1 MNSLMSINFKFMELS
16 PKELIEL
23 VLESKYCKG
32 VELCIDN
39 DSHIE
44 EKYLDE
50 LIHEIQRNNLILQIH
65 GDSRLS
71 IEEQVK
77 YFKQLENYSDIL
89 GYPINI
95 TLHSIYD
102 EDREKSIKLTT
113 DYFNELLD
121 NTNTDK
127 LVICLE
133 NLNDDGPM
141 DRLEKETIEPIIL
154 NDDRLFMTYDIGHE
168 IADWGNVTDVNGYLL
183 SEIRNIHIHTYSE
196 AGIDHQ
202 PIYRDSLHW
211 QEVLKGLLFLIN
223 SDYKYNVVYEYDLYE
238 CHGDTTRDK
247 IKDYLN
253 SIDLVS
259 ERYGK

>member
-1 MNSLMSINFKFMELS
+1 MSINFKFMELS

-39 DSHIE
+39 DSPIE

>member
-16 PKELIEL
+16 PKELIDL

-39 DSHIE
+39 DSPIE
-44 EKYLDE
+44 EKYLDD
-50 LIHEIQRNNLILQIH
+50 LIHEIKRNNLILQIH

-71 IEEQVK
+71 IEDQVK
-77 YFKQLENYSDIL
+77 YMKVLENYSDIL

-95 TLHSIYD
+95 TLHSIFD
-102 EDREKSIKLTT
+102 EDKEKSIKLTT

-121 NTNTDK
+121 KIDNNK
-127 LVICLE
+127 LIICLE

-141 DRLEKETIEPIIL
+141 DRLEKELIEPIIL
-154 NDDRLFMTYDIGHE
+154 NDDRLYMTYDIGHE
-168 IADWGNVTDVNGYLL
+168 IADWGNVTDVDGYLL
-183 SEIRNIHIHTYSE
+183 SEIRNIHIHTYTE
-196 AGIDHQ
+196 EGIDHQ

-211 QEVLKGLLFLIN
+211 NDVLKGLLFLIN
-223 SDYKYNVVYEYDLYE
+223 SNYKYNIVYEYDLLQCRGNSIKE
-238 CHGDTTRDK
+238 K
-247 IKDYLN
+247 VKDYLN

>member
-23 VLESKYCKG
+23 VLNSKYCKG

-39 DSHIE
+39 NSPIE
-44 EKYLDE
+44 EKYLDD
-50 LIHEIQRNNLILQIH
+50 LIHEIKRNDLILQIH
-65 GDSRLS
+65 GDFRLS
-71 IEEQVK
+71 IEDQINYMKV
-77 YFKQLENYSDIL
+77 LENYSDIL
-89 GYPINI
+89 GYPITV
-95 TLHSIYD
+95 TLHSVFD
-102 EDREKSIKLTT
+102 EDKDKSKELTIN
-113 DYFNELLD
+113 YFHELL
-121 NTNTDK
+121 NNINNDK
-127 LVICLE
+127 LIICLE

-141 DRLEKETIEPIIL
+141 DRLEKEIIEPIIL
-154 NDDRLFMTYDIGHE
+154 NDDRLYMTYDIGHE

-183 SEIRNIHIHTYSE
+183 SEIRNIHIHTYTE

-211 QEVLKGLLFLIN
+211 NEVLKGLLFLIN
-223 SDYKYNVVYEYDLYE
+223 SDYKYNIVYEYDLYE
-238 CHGDTTRDK
+238 CRGETIKDK
-247 IKDYLN
+247 VIDYLN

>member
-39 DSHIE
+39 DSPIE

>member
-1 MNSLMSINFKFMELS
+1 MNSLMSINFKYMELS

-39 DSHIE
+39 DSPIE